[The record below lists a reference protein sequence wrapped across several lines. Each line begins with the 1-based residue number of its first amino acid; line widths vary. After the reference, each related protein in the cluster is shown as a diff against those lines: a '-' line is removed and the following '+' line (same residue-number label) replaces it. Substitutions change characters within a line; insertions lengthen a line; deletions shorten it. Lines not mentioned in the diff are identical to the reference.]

1 MKDGVTL
8 KWIKAGMKGQGAA
21 LAFVLV
27 FCVAQA
33 ALAVLFAL
41 AVREI
46 INAATAENAAYAH
59 IVRCSVL
66 LAATVC
72 LQCALKLTLGFMR
85 ENMRTR
91 TEISLRKRAF
101 RAVLGGRYGEIAKY
115 HSGDILN
122 RVFTDASIVADGAS
136 AILPSLA
143 SAASRLIFT
152 AAALFVLSPIFTAIL
167 LAACVVAFFVAMAF
181 RKKLKGLHT
190 EMREADGRSREFTQ
204 ESVENLLAVKV
215 FEAEDK
221 FAAKGEKLLGDYRD
235 KYLRRNRVSV
245 LGTECFDIA
254 FRVFYVAA
262 MILGVFAIFRG
273 ETDYGTLAAML
284 QLIGQIQMP
293 VIALSGAA
301 PRYFTMLASAE
312 RLMELE
318 KYPEE
323 KRKKEETSAF
333 YGGLK
338 AIVFDGVYFSY
349 GREPVL
355 ENVNLKIKK
364 GQFAVIKGE
373 SGIGKST
380 LLKLAL
386 GVYRPVRGEV
396 YFETAAGRRAS
407 ASSGLFAY
415 VPQGNMLFS
424 GTVREN
430 LLFLNENAAAE
441 DVARALETAAAEF
454 ACALPEGLD
463 TPVGENGFGL
473 SEGQVQRLA
482 IARALLTGAPVLFLD
497 EATSALDAETEGRLL
512 ENLRRLG
519 GRTVVLIT
527 HKSAAEKEADVVIT
541 IKNGEVFTDERA

>member
-1 MKDGVTL
+1 
-8 KWIKAGMKGQGAA
+8 MKGQGAA

-293 VIALSGAA
+293 VIALSGRGPALFYHA
-301 PRYFTMLASAE
+301 GLRRTADGTGKIS
-312 RLMELE
+312 RR
-318 KYPEE
+318 KEE
-323 KRKKEETSAF
+323 KGRNVRVLRRLKSHRVRRRVLFLRAGTRAGKRKFEDKEGA
-333 YGGLK
+333 
-338 AIVFDGVYFSY
+338 VRRDQ
-349 GREPVL
+349 GRVGHRQEH
-355 ENVNLKIKK
+355 
-364 GQFAVIKGE
+364 A
-373 SGIGKST
+373 
-380 LLKLAL
+380 
-386 GVYRPVRGEV
+386 
-396 YFETAAGRRAS
+396 FETCARRVSARKGRSVFRN
-407 ASSGLFAY
+407 G
-415 VPQGNMLFS
+415 G
-424 GTVREN
+424 GT
-430 LLFLNENAAAE
+430 A
-441 DVARALETAAAEF
+441 
-454 ACALPEGLD
+454 
-463 TPVGENGFGL
+463 GFGL
-473 SEGQVQRLA
+473 LRAVWPTCRRETCFFR
-482 IARALLTGAPVLFLD
+482 ARCAKTCSF
-497 EATSALDAETEGRLL
+497 
-512 ENLRRLG
+512 
-519 GRTVVLIT
+519 
-527 HKSAAEKEADVVIT
+527 
-541 IKNGEVFTDERA
+541 